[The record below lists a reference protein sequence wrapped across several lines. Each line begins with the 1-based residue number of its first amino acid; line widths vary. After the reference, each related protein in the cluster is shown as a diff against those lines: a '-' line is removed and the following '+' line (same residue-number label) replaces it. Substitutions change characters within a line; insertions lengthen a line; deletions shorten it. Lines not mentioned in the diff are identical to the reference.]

1 VPDLMFNSDNQ
12 PLRLHTKMVTSNNP
26 FEKDSASSKLGS
38 PKYYLPIFAVGIGCA
53 WVVSRIGLVG
63 GMGIMVIPFLVAYL
77 ILLFQK
83 PIIGLYTTVCLGFL
97 ILGIMRYVDIPMTGL
112 SIDAILL
119 LTFLSLIFKNFYTK
133 VDWKPAKKDITLL
146 AGLWFAY
153 GLLSFLNPEIRNYS
167 TWLSSF
173 RGISVYMLLVVTL
186 TLLMMNTNKRVN
198 YFFVVWGIFSILAT
212 LKGIMQV
219 TIGVD
224 HWEKAWL
231 DAGAY
236 STHLIFGKLRVF
248 SFLSDAGQFGATQ
261 AYSGVVFIILSF
273 VQKDLRRKIF
283 YLTVGLLGIYGMF
296 LSGTRG
302 AISVPLVG
310 FMLYFVL
317 KGNKVVLMSGIVF
330 MVLVFV
336 FFKFTNIGQDVQQI
350 RRMRTAFDP
359 NDASLQ
365 TRLANQKTLSKY
377 LASRPFGGGL
387 GHAGKKAKKAL
398 PNTFLANIATDSWFV
413 MIWAEQGVVGLILHL
428 FILFYIL
435 IKASYLV
442 MYKIRDPI
450 VKMNTTAM
458 ACGMAGIMVASYGNA
473 VLGQVPTSMLIYI
486 SMALMLNS
494 EKLDEEAPSQ
504 KSTAKLP
511 VPSAS

>member
-1 VPDLMFNSDNQ
+1 MLTPY
-12 PLRLHTKMVTSNNP
+12 NNP
-26 FEKDSASSKLGS
+26 FETESGSSKLGS
-38 PKYYLPIFAVGIGCA
+38 PRFYLPLFAVGIVCA
-53 WVVSRIGLVG
+53 WLVSHMGLVG
-63 GMGIMVIPFLVAYL
+63 GMGLMILPFLAVFL

-83 PIIGLYTTVCLGFL
+83 PILGLYTAVALGFI

-133 VDWKPAKKDITLL
+133 MDWKPAKKDITLL
-146 AGLWFAY
+146 AGIWFAY

-173 RGISVYMLLVVTL
+173 RGVSVYMLLVVTL
-186 TLLMMNTNKRVN
+186 SLLLMTTNRRVN
-198 YFFVVWGIFSILAT
+198 YFFYLWGIFSILAS

-219 TIGVD
+219 TLGVD

-236 STHLIFGKLRVF
+236 STHILFGKLRVF
-248 SFLSDAGQFGATQ
+248 SFLSDAGQFGANQ

-273 VQKDLRRKIF
+273 VQKNIKRKVF
-283 YLTVGLLGIYGMF
+283 YLIVGLLGIYGMF

-302 AISVPLVG
+302 AISVPLAG
-310 FMLYFVL
+310 FMLYFIL
-317 KGNKVVLMSGIVF
+317 KGNK
-330 MVLVFV
+330 MVLISGFALLVVVFI
-336 FFKFTNIGQDVQQI
+336 FFKYTTIGQDVQQI

-365 TRLANQKTLSKY
+365 TRLANQKTLSRY

-413 MIWAEQGVVGLILHL
+413 MIWAEQGVVGLVLHL
-428 FILFYIL
+428 FILFYIV

-458 ACGMAGIMVASYGNA
+458 AAGMLGIMVASYGNA
-473 VLGQVPTSMLIYI
+473 VLGQVPTSLLIYT

-494 EKLDEEAPSQ
+494 EKLDEEAMSNKSSVKSVIPS
-504 KSTAKLP
+504 
-511 VPSAS
+511 

>member
-1 VPDLMFNSDNQ
+1 MP
-12 PLRLHTKMVTSNNP
+12 R
-26 FEKDSASSKLGS
+26 
-38 PKYYLPIFAVGIGCA
+38 YYLPLFAVGIACA
-53 WVVSRIGLVG
+53 WVVSNMGLVG
-63 GMGIMVIPFLVAYL
+63 GMGLMVLPFLAVFL
-77 ILLFQK
+77 IILFQK
-83 PIIGLYTTVCLGFL
+83 PILGLYTAVSLGFV

-119 LTFLSLIFKNFYTK
+119 LTFLSLIFKNFYIK
-133 VDWKPAKKDITLL
+133 MDWKPAKKDITLL
-146 AGLWFAY
+146 AGIWFAY

-186 TLLMMNTNKRVN
+186 TLLLMTTNKRVT
-198 YFFVVWGIFSILAT
+198 YFFYVWGVFSILAS
-212 LKGIMQV
+212 LKGIVQV
-219 TIGVD
+219 TLGVD

-236 STHLIFGKLRVF
+236 STHLLFGKLRVF

-261 AYSGVVFIILSF
+261 AYSGVVFLILSF
-273 VQKDLRRKIF
+273 AQKDIKRKVF
-283 YLTVGLLGIYGMF
+283 YLIVGFLGIYGMF

-302 AISVPLVG
+302 AISVPLAG
-310 FMLYFVL
+310 FMLYFIL
-317 KGNKVVLMSGIVF
+317 KGNKAILISGF
-330 MVLVFV
+330 ALLVLVFI
-336 FFKFTNIGQDVQQI
+336 FFKYTTIGQDVQQI

-365 TRLANQKTLSKY
+365 TRLANQKTLSRY

-428 FILFYIL
+428 IILFYIV

-458 ACGMAGIMVASYGNA
+458 AAGMLGIMVASYGNA
-473 VLGQVPTSMLIYI
+473 VLGQVPTSMLIYT

-494 EKLDEEAPSQ
+494 EKLDEEAMSN
-504 KSTAKLP
+504 KSTDKSV
-511 VPSAS
+511 VPL

>member
-1 VPDLMFNSDNQ
+1 ML
-12 PLRLHTKMVTSNNP
+12 TSSNP
-26 FEKDSASSKLGS
+26 FEKDSGSAKLGS
-38 PKYYLPIFAVGIGCA
+38 PKYYLPLFAVSIACA
-53 WVVSRIGLVG
+53 WVVSHIGIVG
-63 GMGIMVIPFLVAYL
+63 GMGIMILPFMAAYL

-83 PIIGLYTTVCLGFL
+83 PILGVYTAVGLGFV

-119 LTFLSLIFKNFYTK
+119 LTFLSLIFKNFYTNM
-133 VDWKPAKKDITLL
+133 DWTPAKKDITLL
-146 AGLWFAY
+146 AGIWFAY

-173 RGISVYMLLVVTL
+173 RGISVYMLLVITL
-186 TLLMMNTNKRVN
+186 TLLLMTTNKRVN
-198 YFFVVWGIFSILAT
+198 YFFYVWGIFSVLAS
-212 LKGIMQV
+212 LKGIIQV

-231 DAGAY
+231 DAGAN
-236 STHLIFGKLRVF
+236 STHMLFGKLRVF

-273 VQKDLRRKIF
+273 IQKDIKKKVF
-283 YLTVGLLGIYGMF
+283 YLVVGFLGIYGMF

-302 AISVPLVG
+302 AISVPLAG
-310 FMLYFVL
+310 FMLYFIL
-317 KGNKVVLMSGIVF
+317 KGNKAVLISGFAFLVVVF
-330 MVLVFV
+330 I
-336 FFKFTNIGQDVQQI
+336 FFKYTTIGQDVQQI

-365 TRLANQKTLSKY
+365 TRLANQKTLSRY

-413 MIWAEQGVVGLILHL
+413 MIWAEQGVVGLVLHL
-428 FILFYIL
+428 FILFYIV

-458 ACGMAGIMVASYGNA
+458 AAGMLGVMVASYGNA
-473 VLGQVPTSMLIYI
+473 VLGQVPTSMLIYT

-494 EKLDEEAPSQ
+494 EKLDEEAMSN
-504 KSTAKLP
+504 KSSVESVIPYKKD
-511 VPSAS
+511 

>member
-1 VPDLMFNSDNQ
+1 
-12 PLRLHTKMVTSNNP
+12 MV
-26 FEKDSASSKLGS
+26 L
-38 PKYYLPIFAVGIGCA
+38 
-53 WVVSRIGLVG
+53 
-63 GMGIMVIPFLVAYL
+63 PFLAVFL
-77 ILLFQK
+77 IILFQK
-83 PIIGLYTTVCLGFL
+83 PILGLYTAVSLGFV

-119 LTFLSLIFKNFYTK
+119 LTFLSLIFKNFYIK
-133 VDWKPAKKDITLL
+133 MDWKPAKKDITLL
-146 AGLWFAY
+146 AGIWFAY

-186 TLLMMNTNKRVN
+186 TLLLMTTNKRVT
-198 YFFVVWGIFSILAT
+198 YFFYVWGVFSILAS
-212 LKGIMQV
+212 LKGIVQV
-219 TIGVD
+219 TLGVD

-236 STHLIFGKLRVF
+236 STHLLFGKLRVF

-261 AYSGVVFIILSF
+261 AYSGVVFLILSF
-273 VQKDLRRKIF
+273 AQKDIKRKVF
-283 YLTVGLLGIYGMF
+283 YLIVGFLGIYGMF

-302 AISVPLVG
+302 AISVPLAG
-310 FMLYFVL
+310 FMLYFIL
-317 KGNKVVLMSGIVF
+317 KGNKAILISGF
-330 MVLVFV
+330 ALLVLVFI
-336 FFKFTNIGQDVQQI
+336 FFKYTTIGQDVQQI

-365 TRLANQKTLSKY
+365 TRLANQKTLSRY

-428 FILFYIL
+428 IILFYIV

-458 ACGMAGIMVASYGNA
+458 AAGMLGIMVASYGNA
-473 VLGQVPTSMLIYI
+473 VLGQVPTSMLIYT

-494 EKLDEEAPSQ
+494 EKLDEEAMSN
-504 KSTAKLP
+504 KSTDKSV
-511 VPSAS
+511 VPL